1 MATSSTNIDNRKPG
15 RDISSVYKSLKGA
28 VQGTLQ
34 RSKTNA
40 VVLARVKGSDA
51 GSFNDE
57 LEKLEEIVGDRIR
70 RWKAAVKEGEAI
82 VAGEAQHAEQFI
94 ESLRTK
100 ISELEAKLREKE
112 DTVRRK
118 DSASKKIEENFTGKI
133 HDLQSEVKKK
143 EKSLEN
149 QGNEV
154 RNLASKMDAQVKQVT
169 QLNQAI
175 QQAKAEAAQAKRAE
189 QLSESSK
196 AKIAALEAQLKH
208 TEEIVRKKDS
218 AIKGLEQ
225 NLTAKIQNFESQVR
239 NKEGLLASRNAEI
252 DDLQSQLKLL
262 TQGIKEMS
270 SFFKQ
275 AEALSAVEG
284 QVVKPVVVN
293 EPVNGGEEKPAAAS
307 FKAAAVASNATDTA
321 REIVSPDFFHRMT
334 GELTQVVG
342 PMASMIVRD
351 HVVALGESMERF
363 PKTRLTELVKVLSE
377 EIGDEKLKS
386 GFRDRLAGNL

>member
-1 MATSSTNIDNRKPG
+1 MSK
-15 RDISSVYKSLKGA
+15 VYESLKD
-28 VQGTLQ
+28 TLH
-34 RSKTNA
+34 RSKATTP
-40 VVLARVKGSDA
+40 LARVKGGNA
-51 GSFNDE
+51 MGLNDE
-57 LEKLEEIVGDRIR
+57 MEELERIVADRIGR
-70 RWKAAVKEGEAI
+70 LKAAVKEGEA
-82 VAGEAQHAEQFI
+82 VVSGEAQHTVQVI
-94 ESLRTK
+94 ESLREN
-100 ISELEAKLREKE
+100 IAALEAKLKE
-112 DTVRRK
+112 VEESVRRK
-118 DSASKKIEENFTGKI
+118 DSANQKMEENLNAKI
-133 HDLQSEVKKK
+133 HDLENDAKKK
-143 EKSLEN
+143 EEMLEN
-149 QGNEV
+149 RGGEV
-154 RNLASKMDAQVKQVT
+154 NNLKSKIDEQAEQVAQLESSFQK
-169 QLNQAI
+169 
-175 QQAKAEAAQAKRAE
+175 AKAEEANQAKRAE
-189 QLSESSK
+189 QLSESSR
-196 AKIAALEAQLKH
+196 AKIAALEAQLKD

-351 HVVALGESMERF
+351 HVVALGESMEKF

-386 GFRDRLAGNL
+386 GFRDRLAENL